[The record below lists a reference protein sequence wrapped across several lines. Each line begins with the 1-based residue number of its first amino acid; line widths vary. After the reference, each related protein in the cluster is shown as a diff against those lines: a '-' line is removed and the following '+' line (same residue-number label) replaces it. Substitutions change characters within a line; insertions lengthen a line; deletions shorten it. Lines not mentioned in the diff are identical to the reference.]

1 MHLTRFLTR
10 GAISL
15 SLLLVANPGGPAS
28 TLYAQAAGWSG
39 GWTRM
44 EDSLEHAFTLE
55 VPRGWTWSG
64 GAYRLGYGDI
74 RAMVDVWSPDGKTNL
89 RFGDL
94 WFSQPF
100 ALPNQYHREGEAQ
113 DLGAIGQGIYAAY
126 RTGQQFAEIYAHD
139 TFRGVCQNLSP
150 QKTDLQ
156 LARDTSMH
164 RQGSSQYSEGEVTFQ
179 CDTPKGPRIAFAYAK
194 TTMTTSQALSN
205 LPSTT
210 GWTPLLVSYLAP
222 PDQLPIARSIAR
234 HFGETFKVLPTWV
247 QHQSEMDRQGTAYA
261 IARAQQRM
269 TQQQEQ
275 FSAFT
280 QRMNDQV
287 SHFQQ
292 GQSRQQ
298 AQVGGFLQ
306 ALNGEVPTSDP
317 GHPLVEQGTHAG
329 KWVCGGQ
336 VVDSDLPPDP
346 SCRRIK

>member
-1 MHLTRFLTR
+1 MRLTR
-10 GAISL
+10 AVISL
-15 SLLLVANPGGPAS
+15 SLLFVASPGGPAS
-28 TLYAQAAGWSG
+28 TLYAQGAGWSG
-39 GWTRM
+39 GWIRM
-44 EDSLEHAFTLE
+44 EDSLEHAFTLD

-74 RAMVDVWSPDGKTNL
+74 RVMVDVWSPDGKTNL

-94 WFSQPF
+94 WYSQSF
-100 ALPNQYHREGEAQ
+100 ALPNQYHREGDSQ

-126 RTGQQFAEIYAHD
+126 RTGQQFAELYAHD
-139 TFRGVCQNLSP
+139 SFRGACKSLTL
-150 QKTDLQ
+150 QKTNLP
-156 LARDTSMH
+156 LARDTAMH

-179 CDTPKGPRIAFAYAK
+179 CETPKGPRIAYAYAK
-194 TTMTTSQALSN
+194 TTMTTSQALSD
-205 LPSTT
+205 LPATT

-222 PDQLPIARSIAR
+222 PDQQSVAASIVR
-234 HFGETFKVLPTWV
+234 HFGESFKVLPKWT
-247 QHQSEMDRQGTAYA
+247 QYQSEMDRQGTGYA
-261 IARAQQRM
+261 IARAKQRL

-275 FSAFT
+275 FSSFT

-306 ALNGEVPTSDP
+306 ALNGVVPTNDA
-317 GHPLVEQGTHAG
+317 GHPLVDQGTHQG

-336 VVDSDLPPDP
+336 VVDSDLAPDP
-346 SCRRIK
+346 SCRQIK